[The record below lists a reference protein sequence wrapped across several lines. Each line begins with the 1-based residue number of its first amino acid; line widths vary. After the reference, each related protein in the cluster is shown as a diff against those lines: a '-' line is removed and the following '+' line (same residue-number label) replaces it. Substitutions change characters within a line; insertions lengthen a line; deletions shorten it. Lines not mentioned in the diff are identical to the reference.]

1 MSAGMARRKV
11 KTSALQDGDPRKKDK
26 KKGWYSGWT
35 KYILT
40 EVRDF
45 FLLLGILIHDSL
57 ELLFL
62 SHQDVVFLKIELRV
76 FCVHMLV
83 RKNKTDLDL
92 YSLNKFRVKM

>member
-45 FLLLGILIHDSL
+45 FLLLGGFLLVALIWGIWNGYYHQGMSL
-57 ELLFL
+57 
-62 SHQDVVFLKIELRV
+62 S
-76 FCVHMLV
+76 
-83 RKNKTDLDL
+83 
-92 YSLNKFRVKM
+92 